1 MTHLDKNSKN
11 QFVILDRDGT
21 IILETPKYI
30 TNPEQISF
38 LPGSIE
44 GMKKIYDAGFHMI
57 IITNQSVV
65 GRGIISKKQLEKI
78 HKSIIQTLL
87 NENIKIKGIFYCP
100 HKPDSGCLC
109 RKPKIELV
117 TKAAKKLNFR
127 TESSFMIGD
136 QETDIQLAKK
146 IHSTSILV
154 LTGQGKKIEKKMRN
168 KADHIASDLS
178 EAADLI
184 INHQ

>member
-21 IILETPKYI
+21 IILETQKYI

-57 IITNQSVV
+57 IITNQSVI
-65 GRGIISKKQLEKI
+65 GRGIISEKQLEKI
-78 HKSIIQTLL
+78 HKSILQTLL

-100 HKPDSGCLC
+100 HKPNLSCLC

-117 TKAAKKLNFR
+117 TKAAKDLNFR
-127 TESSFMIGD
+127 TESAFVIGD
-136 QETDIQLAKK
+136 QETDIQLAKN

-154 LTGQGKKIEKKMRN
+154 LTGQGKKIEEKMRN
-168 KADHIASDLS
+168 QVDYIASNLS

-184 INHQ
+184 IKHQ

>member
-1 MTHLDKNSKN
+1 M
-11 QFVILDRDGT
+11 
-21 IILETPKYI
+21 
-30 TNPEQISF
+30 
-38 LPGSIE
+38 
-44 GMKKIYDAGFHMI
+44 
-57 IITNQSVV
+57 V

-78 HKSIIQTLL
+78 HESIIQTLL

-100 HKPDSGCLC
+100 HKPNSECLC

-117 TKAAKKLNFR
+117 TKAAKKLNFK
-127 TESSFMIGD
+127 TESSFIIGD

-146 IHSTSILV
+146 IHCTSILV
-154 LTGQGKKIEKKMRN
+154 LTGQGKKNEEKLRN
-168 KADHIASDLS
+168 KADYIASDLS